1 MASEIQQET
10 SRFMS
15 RVIKPLKE
23 KKKPYHGWSSCHVGS
38 YLLNSDSRW
47 ARAVK
52 NEAERLEAGEVSRG
66 QVLGEAEGSH

>member
-23 KKKPYHGWSSCHVGS
+23 KKNLIMDGRHVGS

-52 NEAERLEAGEVSRG
+52 NEAERLEAREVSRG

>member
-15 RVIKPLKE
+15 MVIKPLKE
-23 KKKPYHGWSSCHVGS
+23 KKKKHLIMDGRHVGS

-47 ARAVK
+47 AQAVK
-52 NEAERLEAGEVSRG
+52 NEAERLEAREVSRG